1 MINKERPRHLKRS
14 FFMRKK
20 LLSKDEIALTRL
32 TEVFSLLT
40 CFGDELFH
48 FF

>member
-1 MINKERPRHLKRS
+1 MI
-14 FFMRKK
+14 KK
-20 LLSKDEIALTRL
+20 LLSKDEFTLTRL

-40 CFGDELFH
+40 CFRDELFH